1 MRTIA
6 WIVTLPLG
14 VIAVL
19 FAISNRTSASL
30 TLWPIPVDLEA
41 PLYVI
46 VLVPLAIGLFA
57 GGFIVWVGAALAR
70 ARARRLEHRLAAV
83 EATLKATQD
92 AQARSVLAAERSA
105 EAERIARERQATALV
120 AANEKL
126 PVRANRAS

>member
-19 FAISNRTSASL
+19 FAISNRTPAVL
-30 TLWPIPVDLEA
+30 TLWPIPVDLQA

-92 AQARSVLAAERSA
+92 SQARSLLAAERA
-105 EAERIARERQATALV
+105 GEAERIQRERQATALV

-126 PVRANRAS
+126 PVRTNRAG